1 MDCGRTLKIRMGDIT
16 LSSHISASLPIRNGI
31 SVLIASAILS
41 HSGLI
46 PESRTYG
53 FFQAPAAPVVKKNGQ
68 DVEVLKNGTPVSPI
82 SNAQKIAELRSQID
96 SEEKQLV
103 TLKKQLEDQALP
115 ESKFSKAETK
125 FKNLDSQVKEAKN
138 KIADIKSR
146 EQPDV
151 ELLAEAEHELAE
163 AESKRGDALKAFEFE
178 IVENRT
184 LQEKILTIEKKVAAD
199 KTVLDRISKPA
210 ETAQTKKSET
220 EVKSPSQDV
229 QKAAAEKAAQ
239 NSTADAQKSTEA
251 KPKPEKT
258 VAGTIVSTATGGLI
272 SPDSKSTNDKTDP
285 KPSDQ
290 PKSLIAIQLRQK
302 VEKYQQLI
310 EDLTAQLE
318 TARQDEA
325 MAAEQVANLDKQVDL
340 EAKLRDNAR
349 KKSDLANEMVAKK
362 QDEFREKSLADASQT
377 ELKQLADRLLEL
389 QKEFQSA
396 RDESRLHSNRLQD
409 IQNERSK
416 QQEVLRQAR
425 EKTLQL
431 QKQIAEAQAEIAS
444 LKNPAS
450 FLNIL
455 DWLTTRG
462 IRIII
467 LFLTMIVLRAVL
479 RSLGSRTIRVFIQSQ
494 SKSDKE
500 DQNDRAE
507 TLVSVY
513 SNAVSV
519 TVIGGGLLLI
529 AQEAGVPIGPLL
541 GGAAI
546 FGVAIAFGAQ
556 SLVKDYFYGFV
567 ILLENQFSV
576 NDVIQVGAITGVVE
590 RITLR
595 MSVVRDVAGTVHF
608 LPNGSITMVSNYSYD
623 WARAVVEIPVSYK
636 ADVDEVIREI
646 MVEGK
651 KLRQDRE
658 FGPLCLEDLT
668 MLGVDSL
675 NETSVLIKF
684 YIKTKPL
691 KQWPV
696 KRELL
701 RRIKMRFDALGI
713 EHLTTVK
720 AVLGGTFRADQ
731 PMDNIGSG
739 PNQNGATRAA
749 V

>member
-1 MDCGRTLKIRMGDIT
+1 MNTTCLLKSLNARVPVRQLATVALICACLNISGRNALALFQGQ
-16 LSSHISASLPIRNGI
+16 SQ
-31 SVLIASAILS
+31 SV
-41 HSGLI
+41 
-46 PESRTYG
+46 T
-53 FFQAPAAPVVKKNGQ
+53 KKNGAGS
-68 DVEVLKNGTPVSPI
+68 DITKNGVAATQP

-96 SEEKQLV
+96 AEEQQLEA
-103 TLKKQLEDQALP
+103 LKKQLENQALP
-115 ESKFSKAETK
+115 ESKFSQAETK
-125 FKNLDSQVKEAKN
+125 FKTLDSKAKELKT
-138 KIADIKSR
+138 KIADLKSR
-146 EQPDV
+146 DQVDV
-151 ELLAEAEHELAE
+151 ELLAEAQHELE
-163 AESKRGDALKAFEFE
+163 ETESKRTDALKAFELE
-178 IVENRT
+178 IVENKT
-184 LQEKILTIEKKVAAD
+184 LQEKILIIDKKVAAD
-199 KTVLDRISKPA
+199 KTVLERLSKPS
-210 ETAQTKKSET
+210 EPNGTGTKSET
-220 EVKSPSQDV
+220 VKPAPSTQP
-229 QKAAAEKAAQ
+229 QQ
-239 NSTADAQKSTEA
+239 Q
-251 KPKPEKT
+251 PKEQQPSVPSESKTDGSMKTPEKSI
-258 VAGTIVSTATGGLI
+258 ADSIVSTATGGLVG
-272 SPDSKSTNDKTDP
+272 SSKAKTDQT
-285 KPSDQ
+285 KVETKSETDSEKAKTES
-290 PKSLIAIQLRQK
+290 KSLIATQVRDKI
-302 VEKYQQLI
+302 ETYQTLI
-310 EDLTAQLE
+310 EELNAQLE
-318 TARQDEA
+318 SARQDES
-325 MAAEQVANLDKQVDL
+325 MATEQVANLDKQVDL

-362 QDEFREKSLADASQT
+362 QDEFRDKSLSEAPQD
-377 ELKQLADRLLEL
+377 ELKQLANRLLEL
-389 QKEFQSA
+389 QKEFQTA
-396 RDESRLHSNRLQD
+396 RDESRLHSNKLQD

-425 EKTLQL
+425 EKTLQI
-431 QKQIAEAQAEIAS
+431 QKRIAEAQAEIAS

-467 LFLTMIVLRAVL
+467 LFLTMIVSRAVL
-479 RSLGSRTIRVFIQSQ
+479 RSLGSRTIRMFIQSQ
-494 SKSDKE
+494 SKIANE
-500 DQNDRAE
+500 DQSDRAE

-519 TVIGGGLLLI
+519 SVIGGGLLLI

-556 SLVKDYFYGFV
+556 SLVKDFFYGFV

-595 MSVVRDVAGTVHF
+595 MSVIRDGAGTVHF

-623 WARAVVEIPVSYK
+623 WARAVFEIPISYK
-636 ADVDEVIREI
+636 ADINEVIQEI
-646 MVEGK
+646 QMEGK
-651 KLRQDRE
+651 RLRLDRE

-701 RRIKMRFDALGI
+701 RRIKIRFDALGI
-713 EHLTTVK
+713 ENPSTAK
-720 AVLGGTFRADQ
+720 AVLAAMIRADT
-731 PMDNIGSG
+731 PLDNAANG
-739 PNQNGATRAA
+739 PNVNQNVRDS
-749 V
+749 VS